1 MSGFILCPVDGINFS
16 EDVCD
21 YGVYIANTTNSQIK
35 FLNIVEHNNNA
46 KELDLSGNIALGA
59 KDDLLEKLTT
69 DEQETS
75 KCTIKNGKELLDT
88 LKQRAQ
94 EHINTK
100 INISQIHGEV
110 VNSLIELK
118 NDIKIAVLGI
128 KGQGQ
133 HTIGENVKEVIR
145 EVHKPILLVNSKFQ
159 QPKKILIAYNGSN
172 ESKEILKIISNN
184 LLFGDLQRTI
194 ININKN
200 ETTSKKLLT
209 EAKKI
214 FEDKNIIVDTVSL
227 NRNKEDLINYFE
239 ENDFD
244 ILAMGAYSHSR
255 VKEFIFG
262 SFTSKIIEN
271 MKKPVLLYR

>member
-1 MSGFILCPVDGINFS
+1 MNGFILCPVDGVNFS
-16 EDVCD
+16 QDVCD

-46 KELDLSGNIALGA
+46 KELDLSGNISLGA
-59 KDDLLEKLTT
+59 KDDLLEKLATN
-69 DEQETS
+69 EQATS
-75 KCTIKNGKELLDT
+75 KSTIKNGKELLDT

-110 VNSLIELK
+110 VTSLIELK
-118 NDIKIAVLGI
+118 NDIKLAVLGI

-133 HTIGENVKEVIR
+133 HSIGENVKEIIR

-184 LLFGDLQRTI
+184 LLFGDVERTI
-194 ININKN
+194 INIDKN
-200 ETTSKKLLT
+200 ETTSQKLLS

-214 FEDKNIIVDTVSL
+214 FEDKKVSVETVSL
-227 NRNKEDLINYFE
+227 NTGKEDLIKYFE
-239 ENDFD
+239 KNDFD

-262 SFTSKIIEN
+262 SFTSQVIEN
-271 MKKPVLLYR
+271 M